1 MAKYVEHGFVSTP
14 QRGEVGLV
22 QYHQPKAAEYPFH
35 TNLCMPPQGVNFDLT
50 HKRGKISNLIC
61 STPISIRG
69 LRNYV
74 FNISRLST
82 N

>member
-1 MAKYVEHGFVSTP
+1 MAKYVEQGFVAAP

-69 LRNYV
+69 RIAK
-74 FNISRLST
+74 NIT
-82 N
+82 